1 MFSIKRRL
9 NNYTCS
15 VHCQIPLYTT
25 NLTCSVLQMIHESQA
40 PFSVKTQLIQSGLGA
55 EEDIWA

>member
-1 MFSIKRRL
+1 MFSTNRRL
-9 NNYTCS
+9 NYYTCS
-15 VHCQIPLYTT
+15 IHYQIPLYTT
-25 NLTCSVLQMIHESQA
+25 NLTSSLLQMIHESQA